1 MEGTLPPERILGGR
15 NSRAVLVD
23 STRRGKRIPD
33 ALSKTVPIWCAV
45 INRAVRVGRAV
56 NWVDELRAPEG
67 SVSAQELAAINMLLP
82 SFLRSF
88 EVPYILYGSD
98 LTCLAMWSG
107 YRVYLIVSRETAS
120 TDFHHP

>member
-1 MEGTLPPERILGGR
+1 MEGTILPCTILGGR
-15 NSRAVLVD
+15 NGRAVLVD

-45 INRAVRVGRAV
+45 INRAVRQVRGV
-56 NWVDELRAPEG
+56 TWVDELRVPEG
-67 SVSAQELAAINMLLP
+67 SVSAQEVAAINMLLP

-88 EVPYILYGSD
+88 EVSYISYGSN

-107 YRVYLIVSRETAS
+107 HRIDLIVSRETAS

>member
-1 MEGTLPPERILGGR
+1 MEGTLLPCTILGGR
-15 NSRAVLVD
+15 DGRAVLVD

-33 ALSKTVPIWCAV
+33 SLSKTVPIWCAV
-45 INRAVRVGRAV
+45 INRAVRLRRGV
-56 NWVDELRAPEG
+56 NWVDELRVPEG
-67 SVSAQELAAINMLLP
+67 SVSAQEVAAINMLLP
-82 SFLRSF
+82 SFLQSF
-88 EVPYILYGSD
+88 KVPYILYGSD